1 MGIVSISRP
10 DELEERID
18 EFGEEHGYTGRSE
31 VVREAVRNLLDEF
44 EDDRL
49 EDRDLGVV
57 S

>member
-1 MGIVSISRP
+1 MGVVSISRP